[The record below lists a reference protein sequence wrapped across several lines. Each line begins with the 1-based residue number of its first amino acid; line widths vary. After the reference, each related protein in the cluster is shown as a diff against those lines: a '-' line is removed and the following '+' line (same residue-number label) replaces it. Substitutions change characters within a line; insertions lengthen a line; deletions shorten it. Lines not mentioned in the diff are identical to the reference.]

1 MWFQERVNEKRKRKK
16 LRRVTSER
24 LLLWACGALTPK
36 HHYSICLRVNPM
48 WMAKKQTNKQKNT
61 SCNYFPVPLGYWLIV
76 VFRSINSTRCLWCL
90 TVSLFIDR
98 KSNCYNLCQFHW
110 GLPLSIRFARS
121 PWELGTLLLPQTAQ
135 LLAPLWEP
143 LRHVFYPQFPELSS
157 RIRFKLPKVAE
168 KAMAPHSSTLAWK
181 IPWTEEPGRLQSMG
195 SLRVGHDWATSLSLF
210 LFFFNFIF

>member
-1 MWFQERVNEKRKRKK
+1 MELW
-16 LRRVTSER
+16 
-24 LLLWACGALTPK
+24 LLNIIIAYALGLIPCEWQK
-36 HHYSICLRVNPM
+36 N
-48 WMAKKQTNKQKNT
+48 KQTNKQKNT